1 MSDAFLHTDEAQ
13 TARNASDEADRF
25 SYTYS
30 AKQKQEIESIRRKY
44 LSREENKLEQLHRLD
59 KQAERPGT
67 IVSISLI
74 GALFSIF
81 LQISTVASS
90 TARPATPQT
99 TPCVAMPHSGSRHMH
114 MPSAKN
120 TPPTVPRIRAT
131 KLLFFMLTY
140 HPFLFASPRAFPHA
154 FQLRCFS

>member
-67 IVSISLI
+67 IVSILL
-74 GALFSIF
+74 GT
-81 LQISTVASS
+81 ISTLVLGVGMVLTMVYTRYFILGIVIGLAGIAGVSLAYPLYLRI
-90 TARPATPQT
+90 TRREREKIAPEILRLTDEL
-99 TPCVAMPHSGSRHMH
+99 MNGSR
-114 MPSAKN
+114 
-120 TPPTVPRIRAT
+120 
-131 KLLFFMLTY
+131 
-140 HPFLFASPRAFPHA
+140 
-154 FQLRCFS
+154 

>member
-13 TARNASDEADRF
+13 TARNASDEPDRF

-67 IVSISLI
+67 IVSILL
-74 GALFSIF
+74 GM
-81 LQISTVASS
+81 ISTLVLGVGMVLTMVYTRYFILGIVIGLAGIAGVSLAYPLYLRI
-90 TARPATPQT
+90 TRREREKIAPEILRLTDEL
-99 TPCVAMPHSGSRHMH
+99 MNGSR
-114 MPSAKN
+114 
-120 TPPTVPRIRAT
+120 
-131 KLLFFMLTY
+131 
-140 HPFLFASPRAFPHA
+140 
-154 FQLRCFS
+154 

>member
-13 TARNASDEADRF
+13 TARNASDEPDRF

-67 IVSISLI
+67 IVSILL
-74 GALFSIF
+74 GT
-81 LQISTVASS
+81 ISTLVLGVGMVLTMVYTRYFILGIVIGLAGIAGVSLAYPLYLRI
-90 TARPATPQT
+90 TRREREKIAPEILRLTDEL
-99 TPCVAMPHSGSRHMH
+99 MNGSR
-114 MPSAKN
+114 
-120 TPPTVPRIRAT
+120 
-131 KLLFFMLTY
+131 
-140 HPFLFASPRAFPHA
+140 
-154 FQLRCFS
+154 